1 MSLTLRRAAPA
12 DAPTLT
18 AFNLLLAEE
27 SEGTRLDP
35 GIVAAGVA
43 AGLADPDKGLYFVAE
58 EKGQLL
64 GQLMVTREW
73 SDWRNGWLWWI
84 QSVYVRA
91 DARQRGVF
99 RALYEHIH
107 ATAVADG
114 KVIGIRLYVEKDN
127 KAAQRVYERLGMT
140 ESGYLVMERVPL
152 VPGVKG

>member
-1 MSLTLRRAAPA
+1 MSLTLRRAAVA
-12 DAPTLT
+12 DAPTIT

-35 GIVAAGVA
+35 AIVAAGVA

-91 DARQRGVF
+91 DARKRGVF

-114 KVIGIRLYVEKDN
+114 HVIGIRLYVEKDN
-127 KAAQRVYERLGMT
+127 QAAQRVYEHLGMT

-152 VPGVKG
+152 APAATA